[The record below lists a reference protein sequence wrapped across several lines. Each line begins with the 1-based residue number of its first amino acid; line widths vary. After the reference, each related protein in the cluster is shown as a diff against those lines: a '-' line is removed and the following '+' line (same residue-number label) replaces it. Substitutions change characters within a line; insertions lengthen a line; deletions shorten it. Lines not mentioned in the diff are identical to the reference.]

1 MGEGGEDLASDGLG
15 LAALSAAGAFPS
27 FCEGEAGASAVLDFS
42 AAGLEGAGAAALE
55 SDSDLDAFLRDSDG

>member
-1 MGEGGEDLASDGLG
+1 LG

-27 FCEGEAGASAVLDFS
+27 FCEDEAGVSAVLDFS

-55 SDSDLDAFLRDSDG
+55 SDSGLDAFLRDSDG